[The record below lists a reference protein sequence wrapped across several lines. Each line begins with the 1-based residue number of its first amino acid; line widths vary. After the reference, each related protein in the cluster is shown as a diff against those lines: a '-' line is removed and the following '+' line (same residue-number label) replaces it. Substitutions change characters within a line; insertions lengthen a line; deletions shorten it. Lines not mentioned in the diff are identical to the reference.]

1 MGGIYP
7 SICMAYRPKD
17 TQERILHRLKIARGH
32 LNKVI
37 SMVEED
43 AYCIDILQ
51 QSQAVEKAL
60 QEIDALIL
68 ETHLNGCVVDHIKKG
83 ETKTSIDE
91 IMKIFRGKNK

>member
-1 MGGIYP
+1 M
-7 SICMAYRPKD
+7 SYRPKD

-43 AYCIDILQ
+43 AYCIDVMQ

-60 QEIDALIL
+60 QETTSLIL
-68 ETHLNGCVVDHIKKG
+68 ENHLNTCVVEHIKKG
-83 ETKTSIDE
+83 ESKTSIEE
-91 IMKIFRGKNK
+91 IMKVFRKHR